1 MWRKIAR
8 FKTLL
13 ILSLAFFYCAILL
26 RNVNEGARRSLKLRD
41 DTDSTDHVAIAIG
54 VTGVN
59 PSTKELT
66 AQISPLPQGAL
77 AQDEVAPSRRP
88 EAVDKQCMSS
98 ARIRLSKG

>member
-41 DTDSTDHVAIAIG
+41 DTDHVAIAIG